1 MSLDV
6 SSPKTRRSS
15 ESRQAEVIE
24 AVLKLSAEHSP
35 GLITTQ
41 EIADAV
47 GVTQGAIFR
56 HFPNKEAM
64 LLATISRVEEN
75 LLGELEAVAN
85 AAGAPLAGLQQV
97 FFAHIDF
104 VAHTPGVPRLIFN
117 ELQQAADSPVKMGVR
132 RMLERY
138 RRLLM
143 SLLGAA
149 IAAGEIRADLDA
161 GAAATL
167 FLGTI
172 QGLVM
177 QSMLTNTTAAI
188 RAGAEAVFPIFLRG
202 IQEQA

>member
-1 MSLDV
+1 MSQ
-6 SSPKTRRSS
+6 TRSMGAARLSS
-15 ESRQAEVIE
+15 ESRQTQIVE

-41 EIADAV
+41 EIADAI

-64 LLATISRVEEN
+64 LLATIGRVEED
-75 LLGELEAVAN
+75 LLGKLETAAQGAN
-85 AAGAPLAGLQQV
+85 TPLEGLQRV

-104 VAHTPGVPRLIFN
+104 VVQTPGVPRLIFN

-143 SLLGAA
+143 RLLGAG

-167 FLGTI
+167 FIGTN

-177 QSMLTNTTAAI
+177 QSMLANNTAAI
-188 RAGAEAVFPIFLRG
+188 RVAAEAVFPLFLRG